1 MTQKGYISKVNV
13 YKRYFIV
20 TSLNDEEVVLF
31 FEEMPDDKFIEGD
44 LIEYEVVESKEFG
57 KCALNPQKIG
67 NNYFDELKILRL
79 KEITDLQIGFL
90 YTGRV
95 KAVEGFGVFIKYK
108 YSEGLLHIS
117 NIINT
122 QIEGL
127 TKKEKNRIQLILGKI
142 FLKGREVLVTVD
154 RKNDTQYS
162 IIWDK
167 NVEPNK
173 QICRELNN
181 HGLST

>member
-1 MTQKGYISKVNV
+1 MTQKGYISKVIV
-13 YKRYFIV
+13 YKGYFNI

-31 FEEMPDDKFIEGD
+31 FEELPGDKFIKGD

-57 KCALNPQKIG
+57 KCALNPRKIG

-79 KEITDLQIGFL
+79 KEIADLEIGFV

-95 KAVEGFGVFIKYK
+95 KTVEGFGVFINYK

-122 QIEGL
+122 QIQGL
-127 TKKEKNRIQLILGKI
+127 TKKEKNRIQQILGKI
-142 FLKGREVLVTVD
+142 FLKGREVLFTID
-154 RKNDTQYS
+154 RKNDNQFS